1 MTVGNILAT
10 KGRAVT
16 TASGSDTIAQVSA
29 VLAEKKIGA
38 IVVVTEDDTIAG
50 IVSERDVVRA
60 IAAKGA
66 DALSIPV
73 SNIMTAS
80 VITCEE
86 SNTIDQVMGKMT
98 DGRFRHMP
106 VAHEGRLGGLISI
119 GDVVKAKIAQVER
132 DAEQMRSYIAS
143 A

>member
-1 MTVGNILAT
+1 MTVGKILAT
-10 KGRAVT
+10 KGRLVT
-16 TASGSDTIAQVSA
+16 TAQPSDTVAQVSS

-38 IVVVTEDDTIAG
+38 VVVVGENDSIAG
-50 IVSERDVVRA
+50 IVSERDVVRI
-60 IAAKGA
+60 IAAKGG

-73 SNIMTAS
+73 SVIMTES
-80 VITCEE
+80 VITCEDA
-86 SNTIDQVMGKMT
+86 NTIDQVMGKMT

-106 VAHEGRLGGLISI
+106 VAQNGRLAGLISI
-119 GDVVKAKIAQVER
+119 GDIVKAKIAQIEA

>member
-106 VAHEGRLGGLISI
+106 VARDGRLGGLISI

>member
-1 MTVGNILAT
+1 MTVGNILAI

-16 TASGSDTIAQVSA
+16 TASKSDTIAQVSA

-38 IVVVTEDDTIAG
+38 IVVVTEDEAIAG

-60 IAAKGA
+60 IAANGA

-86 SNTIDQVMGKMT
+86 SHTIDQVMGKMT

>member
-1 MTVGNILAT
+1 MTVGKILAT
-10 KGRAVT
+10 KGRNVT
-16 TASGSDTIAQVSA
+16 TVQPSDTVAQVSS

-38 IVVVTEDDTIAG
+38 VVVVGEGESISG
-50 IVSERDVVRA
+50 IVSERDIVRI
-60 IAAKGA
+60 IAAKGG

-73 SNIMTAS
+73 SAIMTES
-80 VITCEE
+80 VITCEDA
-86 SNTIDQVMGKMT
+86 NTIDQVMGKMT

-106 VAHEGRLGGLISI
+106 VAQNGRLAGLISI
-119 GDVVKAKIAQVER
+119 GDVVKAKIAQIEA

>member
-1 MTVGNILAT
+1 MTVGKILAA
-10 KGRAVT
+10 KGRLVT
-16 TASGSDTIAQVSA
+16 TALPSDTVAQVSA

-38 IVVVTEDDTIAG
+38 VVVVGDDDSISG
-50 IVSERDVVRA
+50 IVSERDIVRA
-60 IAAKGA
+60 IAAKGG

-73 SNIMTAS
+73 STIMTEA
-80 VITCEE
+80 VITCEDA
-86 SNTIDQVMGKMT
+86 NTIDQVMGKMT

-106 VAHEGRLGGLISI
+106 VAQNGRLAGLISI
-119 GDVVKAKIAQVER
+119 GDIVKAKIAQIEA